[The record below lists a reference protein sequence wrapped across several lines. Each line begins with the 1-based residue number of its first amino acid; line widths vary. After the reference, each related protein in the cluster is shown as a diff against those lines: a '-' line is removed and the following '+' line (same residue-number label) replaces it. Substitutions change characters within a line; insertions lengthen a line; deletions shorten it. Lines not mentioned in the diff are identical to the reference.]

1 MAMCKEF
8 LIRATRFYLK
18 VTSAI
23 ALCVFI
29 AGCSSS
35 GTNLSVENNASLGN
49 KGNIAS
55 LTQVI
60 KKNPQDPNALNLR
73 GTAYAQIGE
82 YSEALKDFNA
92 AIAMNPNYYQAYNNR
107 ALLHYKTKKYEQAM
121 TDYNEA
127 IRLAPKYHLAY
138 IGRGRLHQRMKRVSL
153 ALADFSHAIDIYGEH
168 PVAYY
173 QRGLIYQKLNQHE
186 NAIHDFTTA
195 INLRPNSSG
204 GPYYA
209 RGKSRL
215 ELQKYDEA
223 YDDFYVAARSRKGHF
238 KAWSYRGL
246 AAEKNNDPQKAARA
260 YRRALGINPSFKP
273 ASEGL
278 RRVVGSSNLPRA

>member
-1 MAMCKEF
+1 MTMRKELSIEAAQSF
-8 LIRATRFYLK
+8 LKF
-18 VTSAI
+18 TSVI
-23 ALCVFI
+23 AVCAFI

-35 GTNLSVENNASLGN
+35 SSNLSVDGNASLGN

-60 KKNPQDPNALNLR
+60 KKNPEDPNALNLR
-73 GTAYAQIGE
+73 GTAYAQIKQ
-82 YSEALKDFNA
+82 YDEAFKDFNA
-92 AIAMNPNYYQAYNNR
+92 AIAINPNYYQAYNNR
-107 ALLHYKTKKYEQAM
+107 ALLYYKTRKYDRAM
-121 TDYNEA
+121 SDYNEA

-168 PVAYY
+168 PVAYF
-173 QRGLIYQKLNQHE
+173 QRGLIYQKLGQHE
-186 NAIHDFTTA
+186 NAIHDFSTA

-204 GPYYA
+204 GPYFA

-215 ELQKYDEA
+215 ELQKYEEA

-246 AAEKNNDPQKAARA
+246 AAEKNNAPEKAARA

-278 RRVVGSSNLPRA
+278 RRVSGGSNLPRA

>member
-1 MAMCKEF
+1 MTMRKELF
-8 LIRATRFYLK
+8 IRTAESILK
-18 VTSAI
+18 FSTVV
-23 ALCVFI
+23 ALSIFI

-35 GTNLSVENNASLGN
+35 SSNLSVESNAPLGN

-73 GTAYAQIGE
+73 GTAYAQIRQ
-82 YSEALKDFNA
+82 YDNALKDFNS
-92 AIAMNPNYYQAYNNR
+92 AISINPNYYQAYNNR
-107 ALLHYKTKKYEQAM
+107 ALLYYKTKKYERAM
-121 TDYNEA
+121 ADYNEA
-127 IRLAPKYHLAY
+127 IRLAPKYHFAY

-173 QRGLIYQKLNQHE
+173 QRGLIYQKLGQHE
-186 NAIHDFTTA
+186 NAIHDFSTA

-215 ELQKYDEA
+215 KLQKYEEA

-246 AAEKNNDPQKAARA
+246 AAEKNNAPEKAARA

-278 RRVVGSSNLPRA
+278 SRVARGSNLPRA